1 MNTTLNRWN
10 PMRELEDFQQRIL
23 GAFRPQGDGRGNGH
37 EPLTQAEWM
46 PLVDI
51 IEDTK
56 EYVISAELPG
66 VSKDDVK
73 VTMENGMLTLRGERK
88 FERDNEEQRRHRIER
103 FYGVFARSFA
113 MPEDADS
120 SSVRADM
127 KDGVLRIRMGK
138 AESARPRQIE
148 VKVG

>member
-23 GAFRPQGDGRGNGH
+23 GAFRPQSDQRGNGH
-37 EPLTQAEWM
+37 ETLTQAEWM

-51 IEDTK
+51 VEDTK
-56 EYVISAELPG
+56 EYIISAELPG

-103 FYGVFARSFA
+103 FYGVFARSYA
-113 MPEDADS
+113 MPEDADP

-127 KDGVLRIRMGK
+127 KDGVLRIRMSK
-138 AESARPRQIE
+138 TESARPRQIE

>member
-23 GAFRPQGDGRGNGH
+23 GAFRPQGEHRGNGH
-37 EPLTQAEWM
+37 ETLSQAEWM

-51 IEDTK
+51 VEDTK

-88 FERDNEEQRRHRIER
+88 FERDNEEQTRHRIER

-113 MPEDADS
+113 MPEDGDP
-120 SSVRADM
+120 SSVHADM
-127 KDGVLRIRMGK
+127 KDGVLRIHMSK
-138 AESARPRQIE
+138 SESARPRQIE